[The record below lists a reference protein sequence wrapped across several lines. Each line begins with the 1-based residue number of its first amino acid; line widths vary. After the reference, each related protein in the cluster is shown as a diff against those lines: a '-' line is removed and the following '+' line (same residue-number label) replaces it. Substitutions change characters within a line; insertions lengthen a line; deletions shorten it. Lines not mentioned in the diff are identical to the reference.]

1 MASTK
6 VRGIT
11 IELNADASGL
21 TKALT
26 SVNKEIG
33 STQKQLKDV
42 ERLLKMDPGN
52 TELLE
57 QKQRLLNDQIG
68 NTKDK
73 LESLKQAQ
81 KEVGEE
87 LKKTGEGQEQ
97 YDALQREII
106 AVENELKNLEKAA
119 IQSSNAMAKIS
130 EVGGKLQDV
139 GGKIEAVG
147 NKMMPV
153 SAAAAG
159 LTAGIIKTT
168 ADFDASMSKV
178 AAVSGAA
185 GEDFDKLR
193 AKAREMGATT
203 KFTASDAAD
212 AMNYMAMAGWK
223 TEQMLDGVSGIMNL
237 AAASGE
243 ELATTS
249 DIVTDALTAFGMT
262 AEESSRFA
270 DILAAAS
277 SNANTNVSMMGESF
291 KYVAPVA
298 GSLGYS
304 AEDVSIAL
312 GLMANSGIKAS
323 MAGTSLRNMFQR
335 MAKPTK
341 ESAMAMDRLGLSLYD
356 DEGKMYSFREIMNQL
371 RGSMSNINVSI
382 EDYEAALDNLDA
394 QLEAGNIKQKQY
406 DKELEELNLQT
417 FGAEGAEKAR
427 AAAMLGGARA
437 MSGLLAIANAT
448 EEDYNKL
455 TAAVDNS
462 SQAFAKTKDGIVPLN
477 EAMASGA
484 EILETYE
491 GSAAAMAATMQDNA
505 SGQMEILKSQ
515 LQELAISLGDTL
527 MPTIRGIISHLQAF
541 MDKLNGMDEGT
552 KNMIMNALLIA
563 AALGPVLIVV
573 GKLTSATG
581 AVMSAIPK
589 IAAALGGLSAPILA
603 VVAVIGVLV
612 AAFIHLWNTNEEFRN
627 KVMATWDAIKAKF
640 DAFGQG
646 IVDRLNAMGFDFE
659 NFSDVVKTIWN
670 TLCDFLAPVFTSTF
684 DAIAAVL
691 GGALDVLTGLFDVFA
706 GLFTGN
712 WEQMWNGCAEI
723 FEGIWDAIVGVFKSQ
738 INGIIGFANTAING
752 LNKIG
757 FGDHKINIPNIPELM
772 AQGGVLTSGSAIVG
786 EAGPEFV
793 QVSDGRAMV
802 QPLGN
807 NGGDIAGLLETYLP
821 YLAERTALYMDS
833 GALVGSI
840 APSMNGALGNIA
852 IRSGNR

>member
-249 DIVTDALTAFGMT
+249 DIVTDALTAFGMS

>member
-11 IELNADASGL
+11 IELGADTSGL
-21 TKALT
+21 SKALK
-26 SVNKEIG
+26 SVNQEIG

-42 ERLLKMDPGN
+42 EKLLKLDPHN
-52 TELLE
+52 TELME
-57 QKQRLLNDQIG
+57 QKQRLLAERVG
-68 NTKDK
+68 ETKTK
-73 LESLKQAQ
+73 LEALKEAQ

-87 LKKTGEGQEQ
+87 LKRTGEGQEQ

-106 AVENELKNLEKAA
+106 SCTNELKELEKQASA
-119 IQSSNAMAKIS
+119 SSVAMQKIS
-130 EVGGKLQDV
+130 AAGESLKNVGD
-139 GGKIEAVG
+139 KISSAG
-147 NKMMPV
+147 QALMPL
-153 SAAAAG
+153 STAAAG
-159 LTAGIIKTT
+159 LSAGIIKTT

-193 AKAREMGATT
+193 DKAREMGETT
-203 KFTASDAAD
+203 KFSASDSAE

-223 TEQMLDGVSGIMNL
+223 TDQMLEGISGVMNL

-249 DIVTDALTAFGMT
+249 DIVTDALTAFGMK
-262 AEESSRFA
+262 AEDSGRFA
-270 DILAAAS
+270 DILASAA
-277 SNANTNVSMMGESF
+277 SNANTNVAMMGESF

-304 AEDVSIAL
+304 AEDVAIAL
-312 GLMANSGIKAS
+312 GLMANSGIKAD

-341 ESAMAMDRLGLSLYD
+341 ESAMAMERLGLSID
-356 DEGKMYSFREIMNQL
+356 DGEGHMYSFRQIMDQL
-371 RGSMSNINVSI
+371 RSSFVDINMPI
-382 EDYEAALDNLDA
+382 EEYDRQIEQLDA
-394 QLEAGNIKQKQY
+394 DLEAGRIKQKAY
-406 DKELEELNLQT
+406 DKEIEELNKQA
-417 FGAEGAEKAR
+417 FGAAGAEKAR
-427 AAAMLGGARA
+427 AAAMLGGTRA
-437 MSGLLAIANAT
+437 MSGLLAIANAS

-455 TAAVDNS
+455 TQAIDNS
-462 SQAFAKTKDGIVPLN
+462 SQAFARTKDGVVPLN
-477 EAMASGA
+477 EALASGA

-491 GSAAAMAATMQDNA
+491 GTAESMAATMMDNA

-515 LQELAISLGDTL
+515 LEELAISLGDTL
-527 MPTIRGIISHLQAF
+527 MPTIRKVVGYVQQF
-541 MDKLNGMDEGT
+541 VDYLNGLDEGT
-552 KNMIMNALLIA
+552 QKTIMNVILAV
-563 AALGPVLIVV
+563 AALGPLLVII
-573 GKLTSATG
+573 GKLTSGIGTI
-581 AVMSAIPK
+581 MSV
-589 IAAALGGLSAPILA
+589 LGGLSAPILA

-612 AAFIHLWNTNEEFRN
+612 AAFMHLWSTNEEFRN
-627 KVMATWDAIKAKF
+627 KVLGTWDEIKAKF

-659 NFSDVVKTIWN
+659 NFSEVVTTIWN

-738 INGIIGFANTAING
+738 VNGIIGFANTAING

-757 FGDHKINIPNIPELM
+757 FGDNKINIPNIPELM
-772 AQGGVLTSGSAIVG
+772 AKGGVLTSGSAIVG

>member
-11 IELNADASGL
+11 IELGADTSGL
-21 TKALT
+21 SKALKG
-26 SVNKEIG
+26 VNQEIG
-33 STQKQLKDV
+33 STQRQLKDV
-42 ERLLKMDPGN
+42 EKLLKLDPHN
-52 TELLE
+52 TELME
-57 QKQRLLNDQIG
+57 QKQKLLAERVG
-68 NTKDK
+68 ETKTK
-73 LESLKQAQ
+73 LEALKEAQ

-87 LKKTGEGQEQ
+87 LKRTGEGQEQ

-106 AVENELKNLEKAA
+106 SCTNELKQLEKQASA
-119 IQSSNAMAKIS
+119 SSVAMQKIS
-130 EVGGKLQDV
+130 AAGESLKNVGD
-139 GGKIEAVG
+139 KISSAG
-147 NKMMPV
+147 QALMPL
-153 SAAAAG
+153 STAAAG
-159 LTAGIIKTT
+159 LSAGIIKTT

-193 AKAREMGATT
+193 DKAREMGETT
-203 KFTASDAAD
+203 KFSASDSAE

-223 TEQMLDGVSGIMNL
+223 TDQMLEGISGVMNL

-249 DIVTDALTAFGMT
+249 DIVTDALTAFGMK
-262 AEESSRFA
+262 AEDSGRFA
-270 DILAAAS
+270 DILASAA

-291 KYVAPVA
+291 KYAAPVA

-304 AEDVSIAL
+304 AEDVAIAL

-323 MAGTSLRNMFQR
+323 MAGTSLRNIFQR

-341 ESAMAMDRLGLSLYD
+341 ESAMAMDRLGLSID
-356 DEGKMYSFREIMNQL
+356 DGEGHMYSFREIMDQL
-371 RGSMSNINVSI
+371 RQGFVDINMPI
-382 EDYEAALDNLDA
+382 EEYDRQIEQLDA
-394 QLEAGNIKQKQY
+394 DLEAGRIKQKAY
-406 DKELEELNLQT
+406 DKEIEELNKQA
-417 FGAEGAEKAR
+417 FGAAGAEKAR
-427 AAAMLGGARA
+427 AAAMLGGSRA
-437 MSGLLAIANAT
+437 MSGLLAIANAS

-455 TAAVDNS
+455 TQAIDNS
-462 SQAFAKTKDGIVPLN
+462 SQAFARTKDGVVPLN
-477 EAMASGA
+477 EALASGA
-484 EILETYE
+484 EILDTYE
-491 GSAAAMAATMQDNA
+491 GSAAAMAATMMDNA

-515 LQELAISLGDTL
+515 LEELAISLGDTL
-527 MPTIRGIISHLQAF
+527 MPTIREVVGYVQQF
-541 MDKLNGMDEGT
+541 VDYLNGLDEGT
-552 KNMIMNALLIA
+552 KKTIMNTLLIV
-563 AALGPVLIVV
+563 AALGPLLVIV
-573 GKLTSATG
+573 GKLTSSIGTIMT
-581 AVMSAIPK
+581 V
-589 IAAALGGLSAPILA
+589 LGGLSAPILA

-612 AAFIHLWNTNEEFRN
+612 AAFMQLWNTNEEFRN
-627 KVMATWDAIKAKF
+627 KVMATWDEIKAKF

-659 NFSDVVKTIWN
+659 NFGEVVKTIWT

-757 FGDHKINIPNIPELM
+757 IGDHKINIPNIPELM

>member
-193 AKAREMGATT
+193 EKAREMGATT

-249 DIVTDALTAFGMT
+249 DIVTDALTAFGMS

-552 KNMIMNALLIA
+552 KNMNMNALLIA